1 METMTPRI
9 IELVRILSD
18 SVTEVQ
24 AALSKKNHPSPSFD
38 EDTPASIPP
47 DLSDLQDKILDAS
60 AELHDL
66 FLQPINL
73 IYKYGSHNNTVCL
86 QAISRFDIANLVPAR
101 GQISFDDIAK
111 TTGLGPV
118 MTRRMLRYAMTMR
131 VFQEPEPDMVA
142 HTKASKA
149 LTDIDASNWLK
160 GGCEE
165 MWPTALKIVNTVTKW
180 PDSQSPKQLALA
192 LANNGGGGFYDI
204 IANDVARAVRFSG
217 TMKTF
222 ANSPAYNPK
231 FIVEHYDWGS
241 LGPNAHIVDMGGA
254 RGHIAIAIT
263 GRFPGLRATV
273 QDLGHVIKGAEK
285 EVPPGL
291 RGRVV
296 FMEHNLFQPQPVQ
309 GADVYYVRWVLH
321 NWSDENAIN
330 LLRALVPVLK
340 KGSRV
345 VINET
350 CMPEPRKIPLWR
362 ERNLRSADLNMGA
375 IFNARERTV
384 TEWKALITEADTR
397 FLLKQ
402 VIQPKG
408 SALAIMEVLWD
419 GNAEAGA

>member
-1 METMTPRI
+1 MEITTPRI
-9 IELVRILSD
+9 VQLVRILSD

-24 AALSKKNHPSPSFD
+24 AALAKKGHPSPSFD
-38 EDTPASIPP
+38 EDAPASIPP
-47 DLSDLQDKILDAS
+47 ELSDLQDKILDAS

-73 IYKYGSHNNTVCL
+73 IHKYGAHNNMVCL
-86 QAISRFDIANLVPAR
+86 QAISRFDIANLVPER
-101 GQISFDDIAK
+101 GRISFDDIAK
-111 TTGLGPV
+111 TTGLGPI
-118 MTRRMLRYAMTMR
+118 MTRRMLRHAMTMR

-149 LTDIDASNWLK
+149 LTDIDTSNWLK
-160 GGCEE
+160 GGCKE
-165 MWPTALKIVNTVTKW
+165 MWSAALKMVEAATRW
-180 PDSQSPKQLALA
+180 PDSQDPKESALA
-192 LANNGGGGFYDI
+192 LANDGRGGFYDI
-204 IANDVARAVRFSG
+204 IANDAARAARFSG

-263 GRFPGLRATV
+263 SRFLGLRVTV
-273 QDLGHVIKGAEK
+273 QDLGQVIKGAEK
-285 EVPPGL
+285 EVPPEL
-291 RGRVV
+291 HNRVV
-296 FMEHNLFQPQPVQ
+296 FMEHNLFRPQPVH
-309 GADVYYVRWVLH
+309 GADVYYIRWVLH
-321 NWSDENAIN
+321 NWSDENALN
-330 LLRALVPVLK
+330 LLRALTPVLK
-340 KGSRV
+340 TGSRV

-375 IFNARERTV
+375 IFNARERSV
-384 TEWKALITEADTR
+384 AEWKALITEADAR
-397 FLLKQ
+397 FQLKQ

-408 SALAIMEVLWD
+408 SALAIMEVRWD
-419 GNAEAGA
+419 GNADAGV